1 MGLAGVRALGGVSLS
16 PAAGEIRALIGENG
30 AGQSMLITIL
40 SGAIPSES
48 GSIELDG
55 VSLVGAFPAQTLAA
69 GVAVI
74 YQECASLRPTR
85 AGA

>member
-1 MGLAGVRALGGVSLS
+1 M
-16 PAAGEIRALIGENG
+16 IGENG

-69 GVAVI
+69 GGRGHLPGVCKLAADKSRSMKV
-74 YQECASLRPTR
+74 QLRF
-85 AGA
+85 